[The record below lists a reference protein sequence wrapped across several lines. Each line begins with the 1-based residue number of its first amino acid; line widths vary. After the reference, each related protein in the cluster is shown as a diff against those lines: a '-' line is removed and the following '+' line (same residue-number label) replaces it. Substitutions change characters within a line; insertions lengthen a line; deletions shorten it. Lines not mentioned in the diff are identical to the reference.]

1 MKYLDDSL
9 EQTQSQ
15 QQQKAIELCG
25 GVVRAYT
32 KDAHLYFRG
41 PFLYRNQQR
50 VPLYACHIQSD
61 LVKDSFVAL
70 RGVADSINLRYQ
82 FTDEALHHSLL
93 PEERL
98 ERFMFELLEQL
109 RVESLVPE
117 IYKGM
122 RSNMLHRF
130 EEWSLRYHHAGLTE
144 SSIGLLIYVLA
155 QVCWSRFN
163 NVPVTE
169 ETEDLLEATRA
180 GISPM
185 IGKQLYGM
193 KQNLSD
199 QAVFAE
205 YALQLAKQ
213 FNSMVRDD
221 SSDDD
226 DDDDDDEKDI
236 DSLLEEIEAPEFQLL
251 LNFDENDD
259 HIFMVSS
266 GESKSWLETD
276 AVYKIFTTKYDKTSH
291 ADKLV
296 RPIQL
301 KALRSHLD
309 DSIVKQGINM
319 PRLARQLKF
328 LFATPEYDDWNYA
341 QEQGYIDG
349 RRLSQLVSSPT
360 EKRLFKDRRERPQA
374 DCVLSFLVDC
384 SGSMKQHAE
393 NIAIMLDIFARA
405 ADLSGI
411 KTEILGFTTGNWS
424 GGKPKKEWISQGKPK
439 NPGRLNETNH
449 IIYKAAEQSWKQ
461 ARNSISGL
469 MKADLFREGVDGEA
483 ITWAAQRLLNRPE
496 QKKLLTVI
504 SDGSPMDSAT
514 NIANDA
520 YYLDNHLKDV
530 IGQYEQQAGL
540 AIFGLGVELDL
551 SVYYRNYT
559 ILHLDENLN
568 NATFNDILKMW
579 QSRQT

>member
-1 MKYLDDSL
+1 MKYLSDHD
-9 EQTQSQ
+9 EATAQTKSQ

-25 GVVRAYT
+25 GVVRGYT
-32 KDAHLYFRG
+32 KDASLYFRG
-41 PFLYRNQQR
+41 PFLYHNQQR

-61 LVKDSFVAL
+61 LVQDSFVAL

-93 PEERL
+93 PDERL

-117 IYKGM
+117 TYKGM

-130 EEWSLRYHHAGLTE
+130 EEWSLRYHHSGLTE

-163 NVPVTE
+163 NVSVTE

-193 KQNLSD
+193 KQNLTD
-199 QAVFAE
+199 QEKFAE

-213 FNSMVRDD
+213 FNSMVRDENQD
-221 SSDDD
+221 EDEE
-226 DDDDDDEKDI
+226 EKDVDTI
-236 DSLLEEIEAPEFQLL
+236 LEEIEAPEFKLL
-251 LNFDENDD
+251 INYDENDE
-259 HIFMVSS
+259 HVFMISS
-266 GESKSWLETD
+266 GESKSWLEND
-276 AVYKIFTTKYDKTSH
+276 AVYSIFTTEYDKISQ

-296 RPIQL
+296 RPMQL

-309 DSIVKQGINM
+309 DSISKQGINM

-349 RRLSQLVSSPT
+349 RRLSQLIASPT
-360 EKRLFKDRRERPQA
+360 EKRIFKDRRERPQS

-384 SGSMKQHAE
+384 SGSMKQHAA
-393 NIAIMLDIFARA
+393 NVAIMLDVFARA

-424 GGKPKKEWISQGKPK
+424 GGKPMKEWIKQGRPK

-449 IIYKAAEQSWKQ
+449 IIYKDSEQTWKQ

-469 MKADLFREGVDGEA
+469 MKVDLFREGVDGEA
-483 ITWAAQRLLNRPE
+483 ITWAAQRLLKRPE
-496 QKKLLTVI
+496 QKKILTVI

-514 NIANDA
+514 NIANDP

-530 IGQYEQQAGL
+530 ISNYEQQPDL
-540 AIFGLGVELDL
+540 EIFGLGVELDL

-559 ILHLDENLN
+559 ILHLDDNLN

-579 QSRQT
+579 QSRMK

>member
-1 MKYLDDSL
+1 MKYLSDHT
-9 EQTQSQ
+9 ETKSQ

-25 GVVRAYT
+25 GVVRGYT
-32 KDAHLYFRG
+32 KDASLYFRG
-41 PFLYRNQQR
+41 PLLYHNQQR

-117 IYKGM
+117 TYKGM

-130 EEWSLRYHHAGLTE
+130 EEWSLRYHHSGLTE

-193 KQNLSD
+193 KQNLTD
-199 QAVFAE
+199 QEKFAE

-213 FNSMVRDD
+213 FNSMVRDE
-221 SSDDD
+221 SQEEGEE
-226 DDDDDDEKDI
+226 EKDVDDI
-236 DSLLEEIEAPEFQLL
+236 LEEIETPEFNLL
-251 LNFDENDD
+251 INFDENDD
-259 HIFMVSS
+259 HVFMVSS
-266 GESKSWLETD
+266 GESKSWLEND
-276 AVYKIFTTKYDKTSH
+276 AVYQIFTTDYDKTSY
-291 ADKLV
+291 AEKII
-296 RPIQL
+296 RPILL
-301 KALRSHLD
+301 KALRSNLNEMI
-309 DSIVKQGINM
+309 SKQGINM

-328 LFATPEYDDWNYA
+328 LFSTPEYDDWNYA

-349 RRLSQLVSSPT
+349 RRLSQLIASPT
-360 EKRLFKDRRERPQA
+360 EKRIFKDRRERPQS

-384 SGSMKQHAE
+384 SGSMKQHSA
-393 NIAIMLDIFARA
+393 NIAIMLDVFARA

-424 GGKPKKEWISQGKPK
+424 GGKPMKEWIAQGKPK

-449 IIYKAAEQSWKQ
+449 IIYKDAEQTWKQ
-461 ARNSISGL
+461 ARNSIPGL

-483 ITWAAQRLLNRPE
+483 ITWAAQRLLKRPE
-496 QKKLLTVI
+496 QKKILTVI

-514 NIANDA
+514 NIANDP

-530 IGQYEQQAGL
+530 IGKYEQQPEL
-540 AIFGLGVELDL
+540 EIFGLGVELDL

-559 ILHLDENLN
+559 ILHLDDNLN

-579 QSRQT
+579 QSRIK